1 MSHVCTFM
9 WMEIVHSGVETET
22 INLELV
28 SDLCTASPYIVWPR
42 YLKMPNFKRQ
52 IIHRFIYFL
61 FFFPPSFR
69 RISLHLSIILHMKI
83 ESFYRLAKQLLKVFF
98 FFFFKGKEFRSA
110 SLASI
115 SPRSFRRVVI
125 SKFYQTASFI
135 IYIDWAEKQYTI
147 RRCIKIFD

>member
-1 MSHVCTFM
+1 MHVYVNGDC
-9 WMEIVHSGVETET
+9 GVETET

-98 FFFFKGKEFRSA
+98 FFFLKEKNFAPHRQQAFLQDRSVVLLFRNF
-110 SLASI
+110 I
-115 SPRSFRRVVI
+115 RPRVLL
-125 SKFYQTASFI
+125 
-135 IYIDWAEKQYTI
+135 YILIEQKSNI
-147 RRCIKIFD
+147 R

>member
-1 MSHVCTFM
+1 MHVYVNGDC
-9 WMEIVHSGVETET
+9 GVETET

-61 FFFPPSFR
+61 FFFPPLLSSHLFTSIYYTPHENR
-69 RISLHLSIILHMKI
+69 KLLSARETIVKSLL
-83 ESFYRLAKQLLKVFF
+83 

-135 IYIDWAEKQYTI
+135 TI
-147 RRCIKIFD
+147 LIEQKSNIR